1 MAEASVRNRVLTL
14 LTACLAAAVLA
25 AAVAPAVLGPRREHD
40 HHDHAH
46 LDTRSGLLV
55 TTRSTLR
62 MCVENAGRPGA
73 AEVRTDLLAGLAL
86 VRAEPNWAGAYGRV
100 GVDPAHAVRFGC
112 PAPHLPERAGRAAL
126 AGPGVTDTPSA
137 FRVWVYVLDDP
148 GADRILGAGEPAG
161 LATAELMREQ
171 NSAWPVS
178 TALLIRRSR
187 LADPRAAALGLGAAL
202 GLVAPDQVAAS

>member
-1 MAEASVRNRVLTL
+1 MVRGSVRNRVLAT
-14 LTACLAAAVLA
+14 LTACLAS
-25 AAVAPAVLGPRREHD
+25 AAVAAVVAAAVLGPGREHD

-46 LDTRSGLLV
+46 VDTTSGLLV
-55 TTRSTLR
+55 TTRPTLR
-62 MCVENAGRPGA
+62 MCVENGDRAGDPD
-73 AEVRTDLLAGLAL
+73 VRAGLLAGLDL
-86 VRAEPNWAGAYGRV
+86 VRAEPNWADAYGRV
-100 GVDPAHAVRFGC
+100 RVDPAHALQFGC
-112 PAPHLPERAGRAAL
+112 PAPRMPERAGRAAL

-148 GADRILGAGEPAG
+148 GADRILGAGQSAG

-187 LADPRAAALGLGAAL
+187 LADPQAVARGLGAAL
-202 GLVAPDQVAAS
+202 GLVATDQATAG